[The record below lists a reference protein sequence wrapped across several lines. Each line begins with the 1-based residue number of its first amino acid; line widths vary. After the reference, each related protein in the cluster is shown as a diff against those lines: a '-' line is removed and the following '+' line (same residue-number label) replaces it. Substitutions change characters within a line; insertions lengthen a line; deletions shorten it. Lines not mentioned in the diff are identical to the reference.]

1 MSGLTSAGAVLDLV
15 VEKLGDEDQ
24 VCEDV
29 EHDCDYLRKETRN
42 KEGHNP
48 VKILTQIQQNK
59 HIYVNNLQQ
68 NKSLS
73 PAGLTCEFQE

>member
-29 EHDCDYLRKETRN
+29 EHHCDYLR
-42 KEGHNP
+42 EGHGG
-48 VKILTQIQQNK
+48 KQTQF
-59 HIYVNNLQQ
+59 
-68 NKSLS
+68 S
-73 PAGLTCEFQE
+73 